1 MAVARRAARVYILD
15 PEVIMRRTPL
25 LLMLAACLALSAC
38 APKLKFFTDAHDPFQ
53 EYVLEGKDSSGKV
66 LVLPVSG
73 IITEEPREGFMTTR
87 PSMVQEVVSQLRLA
101 EKDEAIKAV
110 VLQINSPGG
119 GVTASDIL
127 YHEITAF
134 RERTKI
140 KVVAVFMDL
149 AASGGYYVALPADR
163 IVAHPTTVT
172 GSVGAVFYRPKVHGL
187 LDKIGVSV
195 EVAKSGQN
203 KDMASPFRPDTP
215 AETAQLQAIIQDMG
229 DRFLALVK
237 ERRHLSEEAARKVG
251 TASVY
256 TASQALAL
264 GLVDEVAYLPETLDQ
279 TKTLAGLSEEAEVV
293 VFRRSEYPD
302 DTIYNPSAEAS
313 AKGPAL
319 INVQAPW
326 VLPPRAGFYY
336 LWGAGAGME

>member
-1 MAVARRAARVYILD
+1 
-15 PEVIMRRTPL
+15 MRRTPFPALFALLAATL
-25 LLMLAACLALSAC
+25 LLAAC
-38 APKLKFFTDAHDPFQ
+38 APKLKLFTDAQDPLE
-53 EYVLEGKDSSGKV
+53 EYVLEGKDSSGRI
-66 LVLPVSG
+66 LLLPVSG
-73 IITEEPREGFMTTR
+73 VISEEPREGFMASR

-101 EKDEAIKAV
+101 EEDEKIKAV

-134 RERTKI
+134 RERTKV
-140 KVVAVFMDL
+140 KVVAVLMDL

-163 IVAHPTTVT
+163 ILAHPTTVT

-187 LDKIGVSV
+187 LDKIGVNV
-195 EVAKSGQN
+195 EVTKSGQN
-203 KDMASPFRPDTP
+203 KDMASPFRPDSP
-215 AETAQLQAIIQDMG
+215 AEAAQLQAIIQDMG

-237 ERRHLSEEAARKVG
+237 ERRHLSDDVARKVG
-251 TASVY
+251 SASVY
-256 TASQALAL
+256 TAAQAQSL
-264 GLVDEVAYLPETLDQ
+264 GLVDEVAYMHEALDQ
-279 TKTLAGLSEEAEVV
+279 TRELAGLSPDAEVV
-293 VFRRSEYPD
+293 VFRRNEYPD
-302 DTIYNPSAEAS
+302 DTIYNPSAESA

-336 LWGAGAGME
+336 LWAAGAGME

>member
-1 MAVARRAARVYILD
+1 
-15 PEVIMRRTPL
+15 
-25 LLMLAACLALSAC
+25 
-38 APKLKFFTDAHDPFQ
+38 
-53 EYVLEGKDSSGKV
+53 
-66 LVLPVSG
+66 
-73 IITEEPREGFMTTR
+73 
-87 PSMVQEVVSQLRLA
+87 
-101 EKDEAIKAV
+101 
-110 VLQINSPGG
+110 
-119 GVTASDIL
+119 
-127 YHEITAF
+127 
-134 RERTKI
+134 
-140 KVVAVFMDL
+140 MDL

-215 AETAQLQAIIQDMG
+215 AEAAQLQAIIQDMG

-237 ERRHLSEEAARKVG
+237 ERRSLSEEAARKVG

-264 GLVDEVAYLPETLDQ
+264 GLVDEVAYLPETLNQ
-279 TKTLAGLSEEAEVV
+279 AKTLAGLSPEAEVV

-336 LWGAGAGME
+336 LWGAGAGMD